1 MKQNMT
7 MVNKTVW
14 SLSCVCFSLST
25 LLSLVGI
32 ISVIEIY
39 YNVSIYYASL
49 YASIFAGILGFS
61 SLVLPAVFSRFE
73 KKKMIIIILCITI
86 ICNLIEMFVSN
97 YYVGVIFRIIPAFTY
112 PIAVSAA
119 LTIVG
124 EIKPNDT
131 NKVVL
136 GISSGSILGLSITT
150 YLGLNHGFQM
160 TMIWFVLINAL
171 SLLLVVLFIP
181 EFEGNK
187 EPVMIQISHA
197 KSKLFVLSTL
207 FVLLMIIG
215 ISITYNYIPLYL
227 SQVTDINGDMLFVTL
242 FLMGLISMFGTIL
255 YGYFLQKNTKISI
268 IFYPIGFIIV
278 MFALGTFVR
287 FPFFEFLI
295 LMIFSIFDGSIDTVA
310 QYAIISSL
318 PEAPEFANGIYLL
331 LINFSIFLGTMIG
344 GAIIDII
351 SILFIFIGSMISML
365 LALPFVLARVKF
377 YPDKQ

>member
-1 MKQNMT
+1 MT

>member
-1 MKQNMT
+1 

-14 SLSCVCFSLST
+14 SLACVCFSLST

-49 YASIFAGILGFS
+49 YASIFAGTLGFS
-61 SLVLPAVFSRFE
+61 SLVTPALFSRFE

-86 ICNLIEMFVSN
+86 LCNIVQMFISN
-97 YYVGVIFRIIPAFTY
+97 YFVGLAFRMIPAFVY

-136 GISSGSILGLSITT
+136 GVSSGSILGLSITT
-150 YLGLNHGFQM
+150 YLGLNYGFQM
-160 TMIWFVLINAL
+160 TMLWYVLINVL
-171 SLLLVVLFIP
+171 SVVLTLLFIP

-187 EPVMIQISHA
+187 EPVILQMSHA
-197 KSKLFVLSTL
+197 KSKLFLLSIL
-207 FVLLMIIG
+207 FVLFMVIG

-227 SQVTDINGDMLFVTL
+227 SQVTDINGEMLFVTL
-242 FLMGLISMFGTIL
+242 FLMGLISMFGTVF
-255 YGYFLQKNTKISI
+255 YGYLLQKNTKISI
-268 IFYPIGFIIV
+268 IFYPIGFV
-278 MFALGTFVR
+278 AVLFAMGLFVR
-287 FPFFEFLI
+287 LPFFEFMV
-295 LMIFSIFDGSIDTVA
+295 LMIFSIFDGAANTVA
-310 QYAIISSL
+310 QYWVTSSVRQS
-318 PEAPEFANGIYLL
+318 PEFANGIYLL
-331 LINFSIFLGTMIG
+331 MCNFSIFLGTMIG

-351 SILFIFIGSMISML
+351 SIVFIFIGSMIAML
-365 LALPFVLARVKF
+365 LAVPFVLTRIKYYPNVK
-377 YPDKQ
+377 